1 MAEKDRTL
9 TLLVDNK
16 PDVLARI
23 AGTFSGR
30 GFNIENVSANIT
42 LNPKVTK
49 ITIVTTGD
57 RATVTKIRNQLTK
70 IVDVR
75 DVSYLKIKKS
85 VQREM
90 ILAKINFTKDNREKI
105 LASIE
110 EMECRVIK
118 EKEGA
123 FIIEATGEKDKI
135 NQILSHFES
144 LGMEDFTRSGKIAL

>member
-9 TLLVDNK
+9 TLLVNNK

-30 GFNIENVSANIT
+30 GFNIENISANIT
-42 LNPKVTK
+42 LNPDITK
-49 ITIVTTGD
+49 IIIVTTGD
-57 RATVTKIRNQLTK
+57 RATVTKIRNQLKK

-75 DVSYLKIKKS
+75 NVSYLKTKKS

-90 ILAKINFTKDNREKI
+90 ILAKINFTENNMEKI
-105 LASIE
+105 LAAIE
-110 EMECRVIK
+110 EVECKVVNQ
-118 EKEGA
+118 EEDA
-123 FIIEATGEKDKI
+123 FIVEATGKKDEI
-135 NQILSHFES
+135 DRILLHFQS

>member
-1 MAEKDRTL
+1 MGEKDRTL

-30 GFNIENVSANIT
+30 GFNIENISANIT
-42 LNPKVTK
+42 LNPDITK
-49 ITIVTTGD
+49 IIIVTTGD
-57 RATVTKIRNQLTK
+57 RATVTKIRNQIKK

-75 DVSYLKIKKS
+75 NVSYLKTKKS

-90 ILAKINFTKDNREKI
+90 ILAKINFTEDNREKI
-105 LASIE
+105 LAAIE
-110 EMECRVIK
+110 EMECRVVNQ
-118 EKEGA
+118 EADA
-123 FIIEATGEKDKI
+123 FIVEATGKKDEI
-135 NQILSHFES
+135 DRILLHFQS

>member
-1 MAEKDRTL
+1 MGEKDRTL

-30 GFNIENVSANIT
+30 GFNIENISANIT
-42 LNPKVTK
+42 LNPDITK
-49 ITIVTTGD
+49 IIIVTTGD
-57 RATVTKIRNQLTK
+57 RATVTKIKNQIKK

-75 DVSYLKIKKS
+75 NVSYLKTKKS

-90 ILAKINFTKDNREKI
+90 ILAKINFTEDNREKI
-105 LASIE
+105 LAAIE
-110 EMECRVIK
+110 EVECRVVNQ
-118 EKEGA
+118 EAEA
-123 FIIEATGEKDKI
+123 FIVEATGKKDEI
-135 NQILSHFES
+135 DRILLHFQS

>member
-30 GFNIENVSANIT
+30 GFNIENISANIT
-42 LNPKVTK
+42 LDPKVTK

-57 RATVTKIRNQLTK
+57 KATVTKIRNQLTK

-75 DVSYLKIKKS
+75 DVSYLKIKNS

-90 ILAKINFTKDNREKI
+90 ILAKINFTEDNRKKI
-105 LASIE
+105 LAAIE
-110 EMECRVIK
+110 EVECRVVK
-118 EKEGA
+118 EEEAA
-123 FIIEATGEKDKI
+123 FIVEATGNKEEID
-135 NQILSHFES
+135 QILLHFDS